1 MSINT
6 TGIIRYSDIKSTMA
20 GTFTTFGLNN
30 IRNLNTTIPK
40 TGVFQLRSI
49 RGQIAYPTRNAP
61 PTSKNLCFS
70 TRTLISSYTGPVFKL
85 RRQSDNVL
93 QDFYTDTFQTYLT
106 TSPNNSGTSLNIW
119 SSNNICY
126 LHTWYNQVG
135 NGINAINTNNLT
147 QPTIVKI
154 NDKYIIK
161 FDNIINDSKLTLDD
175 FVEISSVFCHFY
187 TTSTNFG
194 TILSS
199 EYSHLAFGRASGAK
213 LLGDDS
219 YDQSVRFDWS
229 SCFFDNTTNSIAYNN
244 GAPST
249 LLTLNS
255 WNIITLY
262 GHANTRFSSVNI
274 FDTIGFDSV
283 ALDTSGV
290 GGATGGGVPGYSGGG
305 SYQYTPAYTTLPSG
319 KIFDANPGMSFGGD
333 KTSSLRG
340 YMTEIFTYNT
350 GIPKIL
356 ATDAIGYY
364 QNTLFNYNIND
375 ISSIVSIV
383 EGGTTKTFG
392 TTGNIIHY
400 SFTNSVTNNNTITF
414 QQDLNVMILIV
425 GGGGGGTL
433 FSNAGGKGS
442 GGGGGFIYYNDNY
455 LFKKGTYNVS
465 IGTGGGVWIYG
476 QDGTPSTIT
485 SNNNTILSA
494 RGGGGGVSYSISMQ
508 SQVYI
513 GGSSGSTI
521 IMNNTSNTNTYN
533 GGYGEQR
540 GGYSGNASAN
550 PAGAS
555 AVKSSGNTYVGA
567 DGFTTTITGTP
578 MTVAGGGSG
587 GPNVEVGQVRT
598 PGLGADNFGGGGNG
612 AYFTYYYDNYP
623 QVGATN
629 GKNGVVIIA
638 RYITP
643 PNILNSSIYSIIEN
657 GLSKDL
663 ITNGSVN
670 YYIFTNTANTDNKIN
685 FITTTT
691 AKLLIVG
698 GGGNS
703 GFTSSTSPG
712 AGAGHVYYNNKYEFT
727 PGIYTIKVGSA
738 NNSSTLTTPNNSVI
752 TAASGFPADTTT
764 VGGNSGS
771 TIITDGVSV
780 STTYFG
786 GIGVSSPSIR
796 GGGGAGAGG
805 NGTGSTTFLGGSG
818 YVSSIT
824 GTSTVYS
831 KGGDTTAANNVG
843 IYGSGGQGTINGVQG
858 CVIIALS

>member
-1 MSINT
+1 
-6 TGIIRYSDIKSTMA
+6 MA

-49 RGQIAYPTRNAP
+49 RGQIAYPTINAP

-70 TRTLISSYTGPVFKL
+70 IRTLISSYTGPVFKL
-85 RRQSDNVL
+85 RRQSDNAL

-135 NGINAINTNNLT
+135 NGNNAINTNNLT

-161 FDNIINDSKLTLDD
+161 FDNIIRDSKLTIST
-175 FVEISSVFCHFY
+175 EIKISAVFCHFY
-187 TTSTNFG
+187 TTSTNYG
-194 TILSS
+194 AILSGT
-199 EYSHLAFGRASGAK
+199 YYHVAFGRASGTK
-213 LLGDDS
+213 LTGDDS
-219 YDQSVRFDWS
+219 YDQSVMYDWS
-229 SCFFDNTTNSIAYNN
+229 SAYFDNGTNSLNYNN
-244 GAPST
+244 GVSS
-249 LLTLNS
+249 LTLNLNN
-255 WNIITLY
+255 WNIISLY
-262 GHANTRFSSVNI
+262 AANNTAYV
-274 FDTIGFDSV
+274 DLHYGVDLTTIGFDITY
-283 ALDTSGV
+283 LDE
-290 GGATGGGVPGYSGGG
+290 PGINNFTKYE
-305 SYQYTPAYTTLPSG
+305 TLSSG
-319 KIFDANPGMSFGGD
+319 KIYNGAANLEYYGD

-455 LFKKGTYNVS
+455 LFKKGTYNVN

-521 IMNNTSNTNTYN
+521 IMNNTSNTNTYS

-578 MTVAGGGSG
+578 MTVAGGGGG
-587 GPNVEVGQVRT
+587 GPNVEVGHVRT

-612 AYFTYYYDNYP
+612 AYFTYYYSPYP
-623 QVGATN
+623 QEPATN

-670 YYIFTNTANTDNKIN
+670 YYIFTNTANTNNKIN

-780 STTYFG
+780 TTTYFG